1 MKEQL
6 TIGDIISNGFSYG
19 FRNVLN
25 LFGAIFL
32 WIITIWIPY
41 INIGTTIGIVSL
53 IVHMS
58 KGETISPTLIF
69 DAKYRKNFGE
79 FFLLYGFMAIGIYFA
94 SLLMLIPGM
103 VLQVAWG
110 QSLYLF
116 LDKNFAPLKAL
127 RKSNDITYGKKWTIF
142 LGKIIL
148 MIILGII
155 FVILLLIFKAIWS
168 FLGGLFAVVGII
180 IIIAISMGVNAYIYK
195 VLSQELEPKKE
206 EPVAESV

>member
-1 MKEQL
+1 
-6 TIGDIISNGFSYG
+6 SNGFSYG

-79 FFLLYGFMAIGIYFA
+79 FFLLCGFNFIGVYIA
-94 SLLMLIPGM
+94 SLLLIIPGL
-103 VLQVAWG
+103 VLRVAWG

-127 RKSNDITYGKKWTIF
+127 RKSNEITYGKKWTIF

-155 FVILLLIFKAIWS
+155 FAILVWIFSEIWS
-168 FLGGLFAVVGII
+168 FLGGLFTIIGII
-180 IIIAISMGVNAYIYK
+180 LIIAIAMGVNAYIYK
-195 VLSQELEPKKE
+195 VLSQKVEPEVEKPQPE
-206 EPVAESV
+206 TV

>member
-79 FFLLYGFMAIGIYFA
+79 FFLLCGFNFIGVYIA
-94 SLLMLIPGM
+94 SLLLIIPGM
-103 VLQVAWG
+103 VLRVAWG

-116 LDKNFAPLKAL
+116 LDKNIAPLKAL
-127 RKSNDITYGKKWTIF
+127 RKSNEITYGKKWTIF

-155 FVILLLIFKAIWS
+155 FAILYAIFNAIWS
-168 FLGGLFAVVGII
+168 FLGGLFVVIGII
-180 IIIAISMGVNAYIYK
+180 LIIAIAMGVNAYIYK
-195 VLSQELEPKKE
+195 VLSQKVEPEVEKPQPE
-206 EPVAESV
+206 TV